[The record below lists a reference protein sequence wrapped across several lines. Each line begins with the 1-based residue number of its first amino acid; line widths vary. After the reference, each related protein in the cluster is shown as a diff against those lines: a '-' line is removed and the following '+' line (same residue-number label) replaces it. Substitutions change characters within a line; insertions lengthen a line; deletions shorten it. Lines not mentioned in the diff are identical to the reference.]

1 MYQLRSQIDLFY
13 PYKCNTGVFT
23 GAQFYLN
30 GKKRVPEAFFCRSTS
45 NSGWKKYTM
54 QRSSPEY
61 VPCYLIFDIA
71 NDIYQFCRF
80 TGFIK
85 IDNFVNVGDYLLC
98 LRMQTRNPEFH
109 LWEHLPEGEE

>member
-1 MYQLRSQIDLFY
+1 
-13 PYKCNTGVFT
+13 
-23 GAQFYLN
+23 
-30 GKKRVPEAFFCRSTS
+30 
-45 NSGWKKYTM
+45 M

-109 LWEHLPEGEE
+109 LWEHLPEGRSDNISFSDIRFSFLEKTKKVKHLGETIIFHYNLFPF